1 MRLDSLEHWQEMS
14 RAGISWILHRIFMLW
29 RDLAVANVSLNIS
42 AGKFQSAGIA
52 GLRTLASQNE
62 FSRRPQMTRPAMIG
76 CDDQQPHLL
85 TTPEDR

>member
-14 RAGISWILHRIFMLW
+14 RAGISWILHRIFMLC
-29 RDLAVANVSLNIS
+29 RDLVVASVSSNMS
-42 AGKFQSAGIA
+42 AGKSQSAGIA
-52 GLRTLASQNE
+52 GLRTLASQK

-76 CDDQQPHLL
+76 CDDQQLHLL